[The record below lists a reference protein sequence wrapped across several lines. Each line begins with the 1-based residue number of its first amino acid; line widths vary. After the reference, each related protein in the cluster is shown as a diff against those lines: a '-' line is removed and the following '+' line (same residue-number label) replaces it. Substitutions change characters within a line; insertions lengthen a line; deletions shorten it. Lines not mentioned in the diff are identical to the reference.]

1 MYNYTFLK
9 FIIVK
14 LSQIKIKLIISRKIK
29 PLIYLLNIK
38 RYEDLDVDLFL
49 GRTVS
54 EIVGEHGAPYLILED
69 GI

>member
-1 MYNYTFLK
+1 MLK
-9 FIIVK
+9 LNHL
-14 LSQIKIKLIISRKIK
+14 LSF
-29 PLIYLLNIK
+29 YNIK